1 MKLYILGIA
10 IILLSTSCKT
20 AKTTSNPNTI
30 SISSKI
36 DSIAEINNFNGVIL
50 IAKDSVIQYE
60 KAFGYSD
67 LEKKIELK
75 TNDQFYIGSISKQI
89 TAVLIL
95 QEYERGNLTLTD
107 KLNSYFPEIKQP
119 WANNVTIHHL
129 LTHTHGI
136 VAIDE
141 PLEFEVGTQFQYS
154 QIGFG
159 LLTQILEKINDKS
172 FEEISTELFTEYNLN
187 NTFHP
192 ENKKYLS
199 LVKGYEE
206 NETGKFLVAE
216 GNPVKYIGAGGF
228 ISNVEDLF
236 KWNIL
241 LHSGKLIKSST
252 LNLMKT
258 HYATRI
264 HPIFDKIEYGYGL
277 VFKDGEHNVQIGAF
291 GYVPGFP
298 SASYYYPQT
307 GLNLIV
313 LENVGKNL
321 EDFKITFKTH
331 TDLMS
336 AIKKRTPNSI

>member
-1 MKLYILGIA
+1 MKRNILGLVMIFL
-10 IILLSTSCKT
+10 IISCKT
-20 AKTTSNPNTI
+20 SKIKEVHNSSTSI
-30 SISSKI
+30 ASRI
-36 DSIAEINNFNGVIL
+36 DSIAKINNFNGVIL
-50 IAKDSVIQYE
+50 IAKDSFIQYE

-67 LEKKIELK
+67 LEKRIELK

-89 TAVLIL
+89 TVVLVL
-95 QEYERGNLTLTD
+95 QEYEKGTLDLTD
-107 KLNSYFPEIKQP
+107 KLNKYLPEIKQP
-119 WANNVTIHHL
+119 WAKEVSIHHL

-136 VAIDE
+136 ADIEE
-141 PLEFEVGTQFQYS
+141 PLEFEIGTQFHYS

-159 LLTQILEKINDKS
+159 LLGQILEKINHKS
-172 FEEISTELFTEYNLN
+172 FEEISTELFFVYGLN

-206 NETGKFLVAE
+206 DKPGKFLIAE

-236 KWNIL
+236 RWNIL
-241 LHSGKLIKSST
+241 LHSGKLIKPST
-252 LNLMKT
+252 LNLMKAR
-258 HYATRI
+258 YATRI
-264 HPIFDKIEYGYGL
+264 HRIFDKIEYGYGL

-313 LENVGKNL
+313 LENIGKNL

-336 AIKKRTPNSI
+336 IIKN